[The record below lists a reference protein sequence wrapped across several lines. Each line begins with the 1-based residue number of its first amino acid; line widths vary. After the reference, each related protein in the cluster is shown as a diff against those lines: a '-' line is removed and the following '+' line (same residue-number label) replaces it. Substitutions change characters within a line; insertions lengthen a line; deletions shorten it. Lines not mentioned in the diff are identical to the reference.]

1 MGDSRGPA
9 RRCELPR
16 TLPTACASLVTC
28 LRALKDR
35 SHLNLAEL
43 AAATA
48 ISKSSWERYLNG
60 KQFPPRYAVEAL
72 CRAAHEP
79 VDAPLAQWQLA
90 DAAWSRRGHTAP
102 PGPEHRPPSGAGT
115 GPVPTAGQPSPRR
128 AGLPRGA
135 LRVASVLITRR
146 PKATAAGVALLCAAM
161 ITSAAVVHASRTAPA
176 SAPRPPICRLRSC
189 EGRNPRTTACE
200 DPTTVASHTAAD
212 GTRLEIRRSAACQ
225 AGWIR
230 ARPTHPGF
238 RIRLTS
244 PGTPSGQALGTTW
257 SADLEPVNTT
267 MIAAPRASRLR
278 ACYYPTADRP
288 DRECFG
294 GGDVPS
300 P

>member
-1 MGDSRGPA
+1 MPGGTRAGGRAPGTVATRG
-9 RRCELPR
+9 RGLEQ
-16 TLPTACASLVTC
+16 T
-28 LRALKDR
+28 RA
-35 SHLNLAEL
+35 
-43 AAATA
+43 
-48 ISKSSWERYLNG
+48 
-60 KQFPPRYAVEAL
+60 
-72 CRAAHEP
+72 
-79 VDAPLAQWQLA
+79 
-90 DAAWSRRGHTAP
+90 
-102 PGPEHRPPSGAGT
+102 HRPSRSCAQAPGGSRYGART
-115 GPVPTAGQPSPRR
+115 D
-128 AGLPRGA
+128 
-135 LRVASVLITRR
+135 RR
-146 PKATAAGVALLCAAM
+146 PV
-161 ITSAAVVHASRTAPA
+161 SPA

-244 PGTPSGQALGTTW
+244 PGTPSGQAPGTTW

-294 GGDVPS
+294 GTGDVPS